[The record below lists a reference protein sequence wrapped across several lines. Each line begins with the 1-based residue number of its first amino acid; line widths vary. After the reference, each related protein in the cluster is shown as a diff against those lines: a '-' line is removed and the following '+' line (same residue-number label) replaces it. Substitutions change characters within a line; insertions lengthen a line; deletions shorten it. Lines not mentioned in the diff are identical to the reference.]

1 MSLSNKL
8 KAQAQNLSVLYV
20 EDEKDTNS
28 QISQILKL
36 FFKNVFS
43 VFDGVEALEI
53 SEKEDVD
60 LLITDLSMPRMD
72 GLSLIKEIKKYNYIE
87 HIIILT
93 AYSSSDNFGEVSN
106 FKVDGVLLKPV
117 QMDEM
122 LDLLLKVTH
131 MINIK
136 KKKIKCIR

>member
-1 MSLSNKL
+1 MAVVSR
-8 KAQAQNLSVLYV
+8 LYLI
-20 EDEKDTNS
+20 K
-28 QISQILKL
+28 K
-36 FFKNVFS
+36 VFS
-43 VFDGVEALEI
+43 AFDGVEALEI

-93 AYSSSDNFGEVSN
+93 AYSSSDNFGKVSN

-117 QMDEM
+117 QMDKI

-131 MINIK
+131 MINIE